1 MDKRDEQWTIRG
13 LARELGVAWGWVYN
27 RIRNGFLSEPD
38 VSRRPPHGHV
48 LIRDDAEVL
57 TRRRGEVT
65 RSHRL
70 RKNASP
76 PSMPPDPGESLE
88 HAVEEELY
96 GALCHDIENKS
107 HFERVKIRRIR
118 RQS

>member
-1 MDKRDEQWTIRG
+1 MCNG
-13 LARELGVAWGWVYN
+13 L
-27 RIRNGFLSEPD
+27 LSEPD

-76 PSMPPDPGESLE
+76 PSMPPDPGESLG
-88 HAVEEELY
+88 HVVEGELC
-96 GALCHDIENKS
+96 GELCHDLENKAPYGRTLRTS
-107 HFERVKIRRIR
+107 ALSSGTGSLRA
-118 RQS
+118 